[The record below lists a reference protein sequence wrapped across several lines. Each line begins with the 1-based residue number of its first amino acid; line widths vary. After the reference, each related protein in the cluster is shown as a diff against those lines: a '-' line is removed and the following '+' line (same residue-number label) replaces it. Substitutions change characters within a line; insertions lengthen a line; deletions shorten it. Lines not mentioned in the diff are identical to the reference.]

1 MIVKENVKFPDNI
14 TGHFRDFLEGL
25 LNKDPTE
32 RLSWPNLLN
41 HPFVKETASEKVERT
56 NRGRKYNQWTELEHL
71 PKE

>member
-14 TGHFRDFLEGL
+14 TGNFRDFLEGL

-41 HPFVKETASEKVERT
+41 HPFIKETS
-56 NRGRKYNQWTELEHL
+56 
-71 PKE
+71 